1 MRAICLVTTKPG
13 KVDSTVAMIKKKRKA
28 EKNVTIVT
36 GRADI
41 CIFLKGTLNE
51 INGAVIDYKKIKDI
65 SSTETLTEIE
75 VDLGW

>member
-13 KVDSTVAMIKKKRKA
+13 KVDSTVTLIKKKRKA

-41 CIFLKGTLNE
+41 CIFLKGTLDE
-51 INGAVIDYKKIKDI
+51 INSAVIDYKKIKDI

>member
-13 KVDSTVAMIKKKRKA
+13 KVDSTVASIKKKRKA
-28 EKNVTIVT
+28 KKNVTVT

-41 CIFLKGTLNE
+41 CIFLKGNLDE
-51 INGAVIDYKKIKDI
+51 INSAVIDYKKIKDI
-65 SSTETLTEIE
+65 SSTETLVEIE

>member
-13 KVDSTVAMIKKKRKA
+13 KVDSTVASIKKKRKA
-28 EKNVTIVT
+28 KKNVTVVT

-41 CIFLKGTLNE
+41 CIFLKGNLDE
-51 INGAVIDYKKIKDI
+51 INDYKKIKDI
-65 SSTETLTEIE
+65 SSTETLE